1 MNTRAFL
8 DSIKDKH
15 VTLSIIGLGYVGLP
29 LALNFSESGFSVLGF
44 DTDKKK
50 VEQLINGQ
58 SYINYIPDQKISKAV
73 SAGLFKPVSNF
84 GELKNTNIIIICV
97 PTPINK
103 NREPDLGFV
112 RSTAEEIASILR
124 SGQLII
130 LESTT
135 YPGCTETIL
144 KPILET
150 SGLTSRIDFYLSYSP
165 ERVDPGNRDFKNEDI
180 PKVVGGDGEDAL
192 KLATNLYGQI
202 FNQIVPVSSMDAAEA
217 TKLAENIFRSVNI
230 ALVNELKIIFSK
242 MGVDV
247 WEVIEA
253 AKTKPFGF
261 MPFYPGPG
269 LGGHCIPV
277 DPFYLSWR
285 AKELG
290 EVSEFI
296 ELSGKI
302 NTGMPE
308 RVVSALVFG
317 LENKLKK
324 RVDESKILILGLAY
338 KKNVDDTRE
347 SPSFVIIK
355 SLEQRGAV
363 VEYFDDYVPVIPKT
377 RDHSDLEG
385 RKSITW
391 DLKSL
396 STYDAVL
403 ICTDHDNLPYSD
415 IALNAKLVVDTRN
428 VMGRLGINSKNIIK
442 A

>member
-8 DSIKDKH
+8 DSINDKH

-29 LALNFSESGFSVLGF
+29 LALNFSDSGFSVLGF

-58 SYINYIPDQKISKAV
+58 SYINYIPDQRISKVV
-73 SAGLFKPVSNF
+73 SSGLFKPVSNF
-84 GELKNTNIIIICV
+84 RELKNTDIIIICV

-112 RSTAEEIASILR
+112 RSTAEEIAGILR

-144 KPILET
+144 KPILEI

-202 FNQIVPVSSMDAAEA
+202 FNHIVPVSSMDAAEA

-285 AKELG
+285 AKQLG

-308 RVVSALVFG
+308 RVVSALVLG
-317 LENKLKK
+317 IENKLKK

-355 SLEQRGAV
+355 SLEKRGAV
-363 VEYFDDYVPVIPKT
+363 VEYFDEYVPVIPKT

-385 RKSITW
+385 RRSITW
-391 DLKSL
+391 DLNSL

-428 VMGRLGINSKNIIK
+428 VMGRLEIKSKNIIK